1 MGGPIRATP
10 DSTDILPHPR
20 YYQFRLGREQP
31 GRTQPVAL
39 LFVANPT
46 IKAALGELGY
56 HYFTSRQG
64 QRHLEELL
72 GVDID
77 DKIRGGRARE
87 GGALATLKR
96 RDHA

>member
-39 LFVANPT
+39 LFVANPN

-56 HYFTSRQG
+56 HYLTSRQG
-64 QRHLEELL
+64 QRGTSKNCSALTSTTRSGEAEP
-72 GVDID
+72 G
-77 DKIRGGRARE
+77 KEGR
-87 GGALATLKR
+87 
-96 RDHA
+96 